1 MELAVITL
9 EKVMIM
15 CVLAFVGFICYK
27 RGLIDEEQNKGLS
40 ELVLQV
46 FTPILLFTSL
56 QQDFS
61 EERIRGFIIC
71 VIVSI
76 VGFFISL
83 IIAQIASLKENDYNK
98 PVELVALIYSNCGFI
113 GIPLVQGIFGSEGVF
128 YMSAFVAVSNFLIWT
143 HAVLVMSGKA
153 DIKSILL
160 SFKSPTIISIVIG
173 MIFFVMQWKLPK
185 FVMDP
190 LEMFAAVN
198 TPLAMMVAGIN
209 IAQENILK
217 LLSHRR
223 LYLICTL
230 RLIVIPFVLLIL
242 LKLTPINKVIS
253 QVAILATACP
263 AGVTGTLFAMR
274 YNKNSG
280 YATEIFA
287 MTTILSIRTLPFI
300 MIFC

>member
-1 MELAVITL
+1 MELAIITL

-15 CVLAFVGFICYK
+15 CILALTGLICYK
-27 RGLIDEEQNKGLS
+27 RGIIDEEQNKGLS

-56 QQDFS
+56 QQEFS
-61 EERIRGFIIC
+61 AERIKGFIIC
-71 VIVSI
+71 VIVSVI
-76 VGFFISL
+76 GFLISL
-83 IIAQIASLKENDYNK
+83 IIAQIASFREDRYNK

-153 DIKSILL
+153 DLKSILS
-160 SFKSPTIISIVIG
+160 SFKSPTIISIIAG
-173 MIFFVMQWKLPK
+173 MIFFVMQWRLPE
-185 FVMDP
+185 FIMDP
-190 LEMFAAVN
+190 LEMFAAIN

-209 IAQENILK
+209 IAQENIVK
-217 LLSHRR
+217 LLSHGR
-223 LYLICTL
+223 LYFMCLL
-230 RLIVIPFVLLIL
+230 RLIVIPFALLIF
-242 LKLTPINKVIS
+242 LKFIS
-253 QVAILATACP
+253 IDRAICQVAILATACP
-263 AGVTGTLFAMR
+263 TGVTGTLFAMR

-287 MTTILSIRTLPFI
+287 MTTILSIWTLPFI
-300 MIFC
+300 IIFC